1 MYLPSSV
8 ISLSGILSLSL
19 SFFFPAFEIVCDEIL
34 QREDIITIPYRRSDS
49 CNDSVL

>member
-1 MYLPSSV
+1 MYLPSSG
-8 ISLSGILSLSL
+8 ISLSGIL
-19 SFFFPAFEIVCDEIL
+19 FFPPAFEIVCGEIL

>member
-8 ISLSGILSLSL
+8 ISLSGIL
-19 SFFFPAFEIVCDEIL
+19 FFSPAFEIVCGEIL
-34 QREDIITIPYRRSDS
+34 QREDITIPYRRSDS

>member
-19 SFFFPAFEIVCDEIL
+19 FFFPAFEIVCDEIL